1 MERVEANIRDILASN
16 IKENRRKCGF
26 SQEKLAEKAGIS
38 TPFVAMI
45 EVSRKFPTPVVLDRI
60 AGALNIKTY
69 QLFAVP
75 ASPEEAMEQLRRD
88 IVSEIKQ
95 TVGES
100 VAEAVKKAFADNCK
114 ACQGN
119 AVAPDTEFP

>member
-1 MERVEANIRDILASN
+1 MGTAEPNIRDILASN
-16 IKENRRKCGF
+16 IKENRRICGF

-45 EVSRKFPTPVVLDRI
+45 EVSRKFPTPDVLDRI

-75 ASPEEAMEQLRRD
+75 PSPEEALERLHRSIVKD
-88 IVSEIKQ
+88 IDQK
-95 TVGES
+95 
-100 VAEAVKKAFADNCK
+100 VAEAVER
-114 ACQGN
+114 
-119 AVAPDTEFP
+119 AVATKYNG

>member
-1 MERVEANIRDILASN
+1 MAIEEANIRDILAIN

-38 TPFVAMI
+38 TPFLAMI
-45 EVSRKFPTPVVLDRI
+45 EVSRKFPTPDVLDRL

-75 ASPEEAMEQLRRD
+75 PSPVEIMERLHQS
-88 IVSEIKQ
+88 IVQNIDK
-95 TVGES
+95 V
-100 VAEAVKKAFADNCK
+100 VAEAVERAISTKLK
-114 ACQGN
+114 
-119 AVAPDTEFP
+119 

>member
-1 MERVEANIRDILASN
+1 MGIEDANIRDILAIN

-38 TPFVAMI
+38 TPFLAMI
-45 EVSRKFPTPVVLDRI
+45 EVSRKFPTPDVLDRL

-75 ASPEEAMEQLRRD
+75 PSPGEAMERLHQS
-88 IVSEIKQ
+88 IVQNIDK
-95 TVGES
+95 V
-100 VAEAVKKAFADNCK
+100 VAEAVEKALADK
-114 ACQGN
+114 GEKYGQK
-119 AVAPDTEFP
+119 

>member
-1 MERVEANIRDILASN
+1 MVLAEQNIRDILANN

-45 EVSRKFPTPVVLDRI
+45 EVSRKFPTPDVLDRI

-75 ASPEEAMEQLRRD
+75 ASPEETMERLHESIVKD
-88 IVSEIKQ
+88 IDRVI
-95 TVGES
+95 
-100 VAEAVKKAFADNCK
+100 AEAVERIVNEAIKKVSSGK
-114 ACQGN
+114 
-119 AVAPDTEFP
+119 